1 LGTLSAT
8 GKEGALRAQY
18 VDQLQASE
26 EQLKGIGQ
34 QEAAVKAEIERLK
47 QEVDAKLRAL

>member
-1 LGTLSAT
+1 MTALATT

-26 EQLKGIGQ
+26 EQLKTLGQ
-34 QEAAVKAEIERLK
+34 QEAALKAEIEQLK
-47 QEVDAKLRAL
+47 QEVEARLRAL